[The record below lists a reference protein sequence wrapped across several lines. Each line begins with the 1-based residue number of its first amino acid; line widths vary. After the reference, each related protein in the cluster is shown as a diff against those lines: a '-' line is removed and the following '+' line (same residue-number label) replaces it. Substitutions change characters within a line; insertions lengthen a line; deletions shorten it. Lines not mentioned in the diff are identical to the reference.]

1 MSPLLAAWSRD
12 ALARYRIG
20 VGHKSDR
27 SFRAVFAR
35 QIEGMFAAA
44 QVDAEPRVTGGEMHE
59 HGLGCAI
66 DHVLKSGR
74 IHEQLPVVLVRSKI
88 E

>member
-1 MSPLLAAWSRD
+1 MPVERHRSRD

-27 SFRAVFAR
+27 SFGAVFAR

-44 QVDAEPRVTGGEMHE
+44 QAVAEARVAGRQMHE

-66 DHVLKSGR
+66 DDVLKSGR
-74 IHEQLPVVLVRSKI
+74 IYEQLPVVLVRSEI